1 MTPDTDRDEPSFD
14 EFVAAQLPG
23 LLRYA
28 AALTGDRA
36 LAQDVVQDALVRA
49 HHRWRRVLRADRP
62 EAYVKRI
69 VVNEYL
75 SWRRR
80 WHPRHVVL
88 PATPLDETGLADQ
101 PVEPDHASRSA
112 DRADLRWRLA
122 QLSPRQRAVLVLR
135 YFEGLSDPEIAEI
148 LGCTQGTV
156 RGYASRGLHALRLQ
170 PDPSDPAR
178 PAAKPIPR
186 SHP

>member
-1 MTPDTDRDEPSFD
+1 MPPGGSGHPGVKPDTDHGEPSFD
-14 EFVAAQLPG
+14 AFVAAQLPG

-49 HHRWRRVLRADRP
+49 HRRWRRVVRADRP

-80 WHPRHVVL
+80 WHARHVVL
-88 PATPLDETGLADQ
+88 PRAPLEETGLVDAA
-101 PVEPDHASRSA
+101 VEPDPA
-112 DRADLRWRLA
+112 DR
-122 QLSPRQRAVLVLR
+122 
-135 YFEGLSDPEIAEI
+135 
-148 LGCTQGTV
+148 
-156 RGYASRGLHALRLQ
+156 
-170 PDPSDPAR
+170 
-178 PAAKPIPR
+178 
-186 SHP
+186 

>member
-1 MTPDTDRDEPSFD
+1 VKPDTDRGEPSFD

-36 LAQDVVQDALVRA
+36 LAQDVVQDALVRV
-49 HHRWRRVLRADRP
+49 HRRWRRVLAADRP

-80 WHPRHVVL
+80 WHVRHVLL
-88 PATPLDETGLADQ
+88 PREPLDRTGLADRA
-101 PVEPDHASRSA
+101 VEPDHATRSA
-112 DRADLRWRLA
+112 DRDDLRWRLA
-122 QLSPRQRAVLVLR
+122 QLAPRQRAVLVLR
-135 YFEGLSDPEIAEI
+135 YFEDLSDPEIAEI
-148 LGCTQGTV
+148 LGCTPGTV
-156 RGYASRGLHALRLQ
+156 RSQVSRGLRALRLQ
-170 PDPSDPAR
+170 SDPPRSATS
-178 PAAKPIPR
+178 PIPR

>member
-1 MTPDTDRDEPSFD
+1 VKPDTDRDEPSFD

-36 LAQDVVQDALVRA
+36 LAQDVVQDALVRV
-49 HHRWRRVLRADRP
+49 HRRWRRVLAADRP

-80 WHPRHVVL
+80 WHFRHVVL
-88 PATPLDETGLADQ
+88 SHEPQDTI
-101 PVEPDHASRSA
+101 EPDHAARSA
-112 DRADLRWRLA
+112 DRDDLRWRLA
-122 QLSPRQRAVLVLR
+122 QLAPRQRAVLVLR
-135 YFEGLSDPEIAEI
+135 YFEDLSDPEIAEI

-186 SHP
+186 SQP